1 MYTFLVRTN
10 SINLMDE
17 KIATNETLF
26 FGKKKREGRVFE
38 FENYC
43 LMEAAKKVPDSS
55 VLTSIEPL
63 SKGLR

>member
-1 MYTFLVRTN
+1 MYTFLVRGN
-10 SINLMDE
+10 SINLTGE

-26 FGKKKREGRVFE
+26 FEKEKERGRVFE

-43 LMEAAKKVPDSS
+43 LIEAAKKVPISS
-55 VLTSIEPL
+55 VLMSIEPL